1 MHRVLAPWLCLTI
14 FGSGLSAAE
23 LPAFDSKA
31 DITFPV
37 CSAVVDISKP
47 PYSAKGDGTTDDTA
61 TIQRALFDV
70 MGQHKILYFP
80 NGTYLISKP
89 LVWSKKNSAKQ
100 DAWGFNFLQG
110 QNTAKVIVRLKDKT
124 FTDAKAPQA
133 MMWCGGFGSADWF
146 HNYIQNITFDVGNDN
161 PGAVGLQFYSN
172 NAGAVRDVAVVSPDG
187 RGVIGFDV
195 GHADMNGPL
204 LVKNLR
210 VQGFETGIRCAAVV
224 NSQTFE
230 RIRLVGQTKVGL
242 ANLGQS
248 ISIRGLESSNDVP
261 AVESQ
266 SFTVL
271 IDGKLTSP
279 NGAKAAIV
287 VGKAPFLGRNITTV
301 GYETAIASEGKSKG
315 EVGPNIGEWIQ
326 GTASNPFD
334 VPVRSLNLTVS
345 ETPEAPWDNPKTW
358 AVVDKFGADPTGNKD
373 SADAIQKAIDSWAT
387 TVFFPGAYT
396 LKKPV
401 KIRGK
406 VRRLL
411 GVGNWIDYN
420 ANSKPDFIVEDGE
433 AKTVFIEHFA
443 PINGGIEIA
452 TSRTV
457 VLRSLET
464 KKITCK
470 KKGELFLE
478 DVVTDAMQ
486 FNPGQRVWARQL
498 NVENEGTH
506 ITNDGGALWVLG
518 YKTERGGTLLHTK
531 NSGTSEI
538 LGNFSYTTTAGK
550 LGPMFRTDDATVFAF
565 FNEVCYSGDPFR
577 VFVEETRGKQ
587 SKTIKPG
594 EGGLTPYV
602 TGPEKK

>member
-1 MHRVLAPWLCLTI
+1 MLRILVSYLLLTLL
-14 FGSGLSAAE
+14 GSTLSAAE
-23 LPAFDSKA
+23 PAA

-37 CSAVVDISKP
+37 CSAVVDITKP

-61 TIQRALFDV
+61 AIQRALLDV
-70 MGQHKILYFP
+70 MGQHKILYCP

-89 LVWSKKNSAKQ
+89 LKWSNKNSAKQ

-110 QNTAKVIVRLKDKT
+110 QNTAKVVLRLKDKT
-124 FTDAKAPQA
+124 FTDTKATQA

-146 HNYIQNITFDVGNDN
+146 HNYIQNITFDVGNGN

-172 NAGAVRDVAVVSPDG
+172 NAGAVRDVAVVSQDG
-187 RGVIGFDV
+187 RGFIGFDV

-210 VQGFETGIRCAAVV
+210 VQGFETGIRCAGVV
-224 NSQTFE
+224 NSQTFDG
-230 RIRLVGQTKVGL
+230 IRLAGQTKVGL

-261 AVESQ
+261 AVESR

-279 NGAKAAIV
+279 KGAKAAIV

-301 GYETAIASEGKSKG
+301 GYESAIVSEGTSKG

-326 GTASNPFD
+326 GTPSNPFD
-334 VPVRSLNLTVS
+334 VPVKSLNLPIS
-345 ETPEAPWDNPKTW
+345 ETPDAPWDIPKTW

-373 SADAIQKAIDSWAT
+373 SADAIQKAIDSGAS
-387 TVFFPGAYT
+387 TVFFPGAYS

-401 KIRGK
+401 KVRGK

-411 GVGNWIDYN
+411 GVGNWIDYTAN
-420 ANSKPDFIVEDGE
+420 AKPDFIVEDGD
-433 AKTVFIEHFA
+433 ARTVFFEHFA
-443 PINGGIEIA
+443 PISGGIEIA
-452 TSRTV
+452 TSRAV

-464 KKITCK
+464 RKITCK
-470 KKGELFLE
+470 KTGDLFLE
-478 DVVTDAMQ
+478 DVATDGMQ
-486 FNPGQRVWARQL
+486 FNPGQHVWARQL

-506 ITNDGGALWVLG
+506 ITNDGGTLWVLG

-531 NSGTSEI
+531 NGGASEI

-550 LGPMFRTDDATVFAF
+550 LGPMFRTADATVFAF
-565 FNEVCYSGDPFR
+565 FNEVCYSGDPFK
-577 VFVEETRGKQ
+577 VFVEEMRGKQ

-594 EGGLTPYV
+594 EGGLTPYI
-602 TGPEKK
+602 TGPQKK